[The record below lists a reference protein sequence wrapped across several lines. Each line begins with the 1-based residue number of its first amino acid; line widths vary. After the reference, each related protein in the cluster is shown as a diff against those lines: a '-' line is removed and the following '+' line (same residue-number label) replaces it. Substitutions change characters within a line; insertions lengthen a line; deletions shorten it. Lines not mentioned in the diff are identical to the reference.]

1 MSVEFLIGADPELF
15 VRDRDGNL
23 VSAFGMIPGTKE
35 SPHEV
40 EGGAVQV
47 DGMALE
53 FNINPANNFKDFNKN
68 ITSVLAQLKEMIPN
82 GYTFDFSPVAEFGKE
97 YIDKQPDMA
106 KELGCNPDFNA
117 HRNGPNEKPSADY
130 PFRTASGHIHIG
142 WTAGQDI
149 DIPEHIEACRMAVS
163 QLDATIGLAARR
175 WDWDKKRSSMY
186 GKFGCYRPKPYG
198 VEYRTLSNTWV
209 GFEDRREAVFSISM
223 EAMEK
228 LLTGKRLY
236 EKWFI
241 PDFDIYVDRGE
252 WATLVYWAQKNMA
265 GFKGLK
271 NWQRIGPQEIVNEP
285 RKSRSLDDIIGNVG
299 WNNAI
304 HDAFIAGQ
312 PAPIPVAIGNNA
324 VLVDMEI
331 EEDFEPFEGFVEDGE

>member
-15 VRDRDGNL
+15 VRDRNNNL

-53 FNINPANNFKDFNKN
+53 FNINPANNFKEFNKN
-68 ITSVLAQLKEMIPN
+68 IESVLAQLKEMIPE
-82 GYTFDFSPVAEFGKE
+82 GYSFDFSPVAEFGKE
-97 YIDKQPDMA
+97 YIDAQPDMA

-117 HRNGPNEKPSADY
+117 HTGTPNEKPNVDY

-149 DIPEHIEACRMAVS
+149 DVPEHIEACRMAVS
-163 QLDATIGLAARR
+163 QLDITIGLAARR
-175 WDWDKKRSSMY
+175 WDKDTKRSSMY

-209 GFEDRREAVFSISM
+209 GDKDRREVVFNVSM
-223 EAMEK
+223 EAMEL

-236 EKWFI
+236 EKYYI
-241 PDFDIYVDRGE
+241 PDFDQYVTRGQF
-252 WATLVYWAQKNMA
+252 ADLNYYANNVLR
-265 GFKGLK
+265 GFKSYK
-271 NWQRIGPQEIVNEP
+271 KWYAMDSKVENPWKIAKIEWDAP
-285 RKSRSLDDIIGNVG
+285 II
-299 WNNAI
+299 
-304 HDAFIAGQ
+304 
-312 PAPIPVAIGNNA
+312 PAPAAPVAIGA
-324 VLVDMEI
+324 GVLAI
-331 EEDFEPFEGFVEDGE
+331 QQDFEDELLEMIGFAEPDEE